1 MLSPEYLTMITTG
14 FFVGSYARI
23 ATIQEDFRQY
33 PSYPNGYL
41 INLVTGCVAAMIGA
55 VFLPGLLTNN
65 FVSVSFLALAIQ
77 QFRDVRKMERSALT
91 DLEHTEYSPRGHA
104 YIDGIAKT
112 FEARNYLA
120 LVTAFLCTLTMKLI
134 PGHRP
139 LPDIIGGLLVGLAV
153 LYLLRRLTKGKTVGD
168 IAEIR
173 LGKISIAQDNL
184 YVDDVFVHNV
194 GLPDVQ
200 ERFLKEGVAVTIT
213 PHDGNAQIAIA
224 NDGQRQ
230 AIVHEA
236 VRSLGLK
243 RYVYQRRDFD
253 HGRFCFALI
262 PIRQDRDLLLKL
274 VRSVPLLEST
284 RKSKGMRNPDVIP
297 PGERGDSQ

>member
-14 FFVGSYARI
+14 FLVGSYARV

-77 QFRDVRKMERSALT
+77 QFRDVRKMERSALI
-91 DLEHTEYSPRGHA
+91 DLENSEYSPRGHA

-139 LPDIIGGLLVGLAV
+139 LPDIIGGLLAGLAV

-173 LGKISIAQDNL
+173 LGKISIEQDSL
-184 YVDDVFVHNV
+184 YVDDMFVHNV

-213 PHDGNAQIAIA
+213 PHDGNAQIALA
-224 NDGQRQ
+224 NYGQRQ

-236 VRSLGLK
+236 VRTLGLK
-243 RYVYQRRDFD
+243 RYVYQRRDFE
-253 HGRFCFALI
+253 HGRICFALI

-284 RKSKGMRNPDVIP
+284 RKSKRMRNP
-297 PGERGDSQ
+297 E

>member
-1 MLSPEYLTMITTG
+1 MLSPEYVTMITTG
-14 FFVGSYARI
+14 FLVGSYARV

-41 INLVTGCVAAMIGA
+41 INVVTGCVAAMVGA

-65 FVSVSFLALAIQ
+65 FVAVSFLALAIQ
-77 QFRDVRKMERSALT
+77 QFRDVRKMERSALV
-91 DLEHTEYSPRGHA
+91 DLEHTEFTPRGYA
-104 YIDGIAKT
+104 YIDGISKT
-112 FEARNYLA
+112 FESRNYLA

-139 LPDIIGGLLVGLAV
+139 LPDIIGGVLVGLAV
-153 LYLLRRLTKGKTVGD
+153 LYLLRRVTKGKTVGD

-173 LGKISIAQDNL
+173 LGRISIEQDSL
-184 YVDDVFVHNV
+184 YVDDIFVHNV

-200 ERFLKEGVAVTIT
+200 ERFLQEGVAVMIT
-213 PHDGNAQIAIA
+213 PHDGNAQIALA
-224 NDGQRQ
+224 NYGQRQ

-236 VRSLGLK
+236 ARTLGLK
-243 RYVYQRRDFD
+243 RYVYQRRDFE
-253 HGRFCFALI
+253 HGRICFALI

-284 RKSKGMRNPDVIP
+284 RKSKSMRNPEIIP
-297 PGERGDSQ
+297 QGERGNSR